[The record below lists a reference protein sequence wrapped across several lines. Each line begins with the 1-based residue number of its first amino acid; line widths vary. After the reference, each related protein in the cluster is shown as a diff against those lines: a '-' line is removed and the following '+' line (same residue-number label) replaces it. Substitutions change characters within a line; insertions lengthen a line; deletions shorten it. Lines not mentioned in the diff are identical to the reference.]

1 MRPGGWGLRSG
12 RSREPGQPTLR
23 SPLAVRRA
31 GPVRRSVK
39 LQEPRGMMMRSL
51 SEKPWTRRRLR
62 PRSRRAE
69 VTNYFKEEMGSS
81 TSCEADDL
89 KKKLVHASLC
99 AFGR

>member
-1 MRPGGWGLRSG
+1 MMRPGGWGLQSG
-12 RSREPGQPTLR
+12 RSCEPGQPTLR

-39 LQEPRGMMMRSL
+39 LQKPHGMMMRSL
-51 SEKPWTRRRLR
+51 FEKPWPTRRRV
-62 PRSRRAE
+62 E
-69 VTNYFKEEMGSS
+69 VMNYFKEEMGSS